1 MLHGQGIMPP
11 RIEMFYT
18 NIDYHE
24 ENNEF
29 WDSIGVREYN
39 GQFIDERQKI
49 FFEAELSD
57 RYEKTELNNRMI
69 YVIKYNDIGIGQ
81 LLSVKDEVYYH
92 MREYSIDYF
101 KIMFLRILAR
111 ESGKQLVVYR
121 RKLDKIK
128 LKRNQLNQ
136 LLKLKYDLSKNIDDY
151 NKFIRDEIWEKT
163 DKRLQGI
170 FKENSEIAS
179 KSRHNFFISMK
190 SYIQYSIS
198 DKKKIDKDID
208 ILYREYDD
216 KKEILQNLSDF
227 KNNRRSLLLNI
238 AMLFVSTVTLAFVVF
253 PKRAEALA
261 KVIRDIYNWI
271 LQLIP

>member
-1 MLHGQGIMPP
+1 MPP
-11 RIEMFYT
+11 RIEMLYT

-24 ENNEF
+24 ENHEF
-29 WDSIGVREYN
+29 WDSIGIREYN
-39 GQFIDERQKI
+39 GQFIDERQKL
-49 FFEAELSD
+49 FFEVELTD
-57 RYEKTELNNRMI
+57 RYEKAELNNRMI
-69 YVIKYNDIGIGQ
+69 YVIKDDDIEIGQ
-81 LLSVKDEVYYH
+81 LQSVKDEVYYH

-111 ESGKQLVVYR
+111 EAGKRLVVYR

-136 LLKLKYDLSKNIDDY
+136 LLKLKYHLSKNIDDY

-163 DKRLQGI
+163 DKRLQEI
-170 FKENSEIAS
+170 FEENSVIAS
-179 KSRHNFFISMK
+179 KAKHNYFISMK
-190 SYIQYSIS
+190 SYIQYSIG

-216 KKEILQNLSDF
+216 KKEILQNLAEF
-227 KNNRRSLLLNI
+227 KNNKRSFLLNL
-238 AMLFVSTVTLAFVVF
+238 AMLFVSAVTLAFVVF
-253 PKRAEALA
+253 PQRAETLA